1 MSLTFENDQEDVSAG
16 ENLKVS
22 PGSLSD
28 TMSND
33 FLVYAARLWEARRFI
48 LSTTVIGGLLSVILA
63 IMQPK
68 QYESTT
74 SLMPPNNRSA
84 SESSLLASMAAGPLA
99 AAGSNALGLQTKG
112 ALYEKV
118 LESRTVQDNLINQF
132 DLRKVYHTVTY
143 NDTRLRLAAN
153 TQISDDRKSGVITI
167 TVKASS
173 PQLAAELAKGYV
185 DELNTLMAQL
195 DMSSAHREREFLE
208 HRLKDV
214 EADLENDATQLGQF
228 SSKNTVVAGEDQS
241 RAIMTAVE
249 TLRGQTIIAKA
260 DLAALQAAYSP
271 GNERVRAAQAKF
283 DELQRELA
291 QMRGS
296 GAPGAEDVDGFPS
309 IRALPLLGVKYAD
322 IYRHLAVQT
331 SIFEALTKQY
341 EMAKVEEARDIPTV
355 RVLDAADVPEK
366 KSHSMR
372 TLMVL
377 SGTVLAFLLACGCIL
392 MQGWWKSSN
401 SPWRRLVEEIAAAVI
416 TDISHVPGVGRLV
429 RSLHAPSQTSEY

>member
-1 MSLTFENDQEDVSAG
+1 MSLALENDQQDASAG
-16 ENLKVS
+16 ENLQAS
-22 PGSLSD
+22 PGSLGD

-33 FLVYAARLWEARRFI
+33 FLVYTARLWEARRFI
-48 LSTTVIGGLLSVILA
+48 LSTAVTGGLLSVILA
-63 IMQPK
+63 LMQPK

-74 SLMPPNNRSA
+74 SLMPPTNRST
-84 SESSLLASMAAGPLA
+84 SESSLLAGMAGPLA

-118 LESRTVQDNLINQF
+118 LESRTVQDHLINQF
-132 DLRKVYHTVTY
+132 DLRNVYHTVTY
-143 NDTRLRLAAN
+143 NDTRLRLSAN

-208 HRLKDV
+208 NRLKDV
-214 EADLENDATQLGQF
+214 EAGLENDATQLGQF
-228 SSKNTVVAGEDQS
+228 SSKNTVVAGEDQN

-249 TLRGQTIIAKA
+249 TLRGQAIAAKA
-260 DLAALQAAYSP
+260 DLAGLQAAYSP
-271 GNERVRAAQAKF
+271 GNERVRAAQAKI

-296 GAPGAEDVDGFPS
+296 GVPGAEDVDGFPS

-322 IYRHLAVQT
+322 IYRHLVVQT
-331 SIFEALTKQY
+331 SIFETLTKQY

-366 KSHSMR
+366 KSHSVR

-377 SGTVLAFLLACGCIL
+377 SGTVLAFLLACGYVL
-392 MQGWWKSSN
+392 VQGWWKSSN

-416 TDISHVPGVGRLV
+416 TDISRVPGVGRLV
-429 RSLHAPSQTSEY
+429 RSLRAPSQTSEC

>member
-1 MSLTFENDQEDVSAG
+1 
-16 ENLKVS
+16 
-22 PGSLSD
+22 
-28 TMSND
+28 
-33 FLVYAARLWEARRFI
+33 
-48 LSTTVIGGLLSVILA
+48 VIGGLLSVILA
-63 IMQPK
+63 LMQPK

-74 SLMPPNNRSA
+74 SLMPPKSRSA
-84 SESSLLASMAAGPLA
+84 SESSLLASMAGPLA
-99 AAGSNALGLQTKG
+99 AAGSNALGLQTIG

-118 LESRTVQDNLINQF
+118 LGSRTVQDHLINQF
-132 DLRKVYHTVTY
+132 DLRNVYHTSTY
-143 NDTRLRLAAN
+143 NAARLRLSAN

-167 TVKASS
+167 TTRASS

-208 HRLKDV
+208 QRLKDV

-228 SSKNTVVAGEDQS
+228 SSKNTVVSGEEQS

-249 TLRGQTIIAKA
+249 TLRGQAIIAKA
-260 DLAALQAAYSP
+260 DLAALQQIYSP

-309 IRALPLLGVKYAD
+309 IRALPMLGVKYAD

-355 RVLDAADVPEK
+355 RVLDAAEVPEK
-366 KSHSMR
+366 KSHSVR

-377 SGTVLAFLLACGCIL
+377 SGTILAFLLACGCVL
-392 MQGWWKSSN
+392 VQGWWKSFN
-401 SPWRRLVEEIAAAVI
+401 SPWKRFVTEIAAAVI
-416 TDISHVPGVGRLV
+416 SDISHVPGVGRLV
-429 RSLHAPSQTSEY
+429 PSLRAPSQSSE